1 MVCISTFQSAR
12 PVAVPVYARMRLR
25 GIGLTPPIAG
35 VAGGRRVP
43 IPRGSYGHRRE
54 R

>member
-1 MVCISTFQSAR
+1 MVCMSTFQSAR
-12 PVAVPVYARMRLR
+12 PIAVPVFARMRLR
-25 GIGLTPPIAG
+25 GIGLMAPIVG

>member
-1 MVCISTFQSAR
+1 MVCISIFPSAR
-12 PVAVPVYARMRLR
+12 PIAVPVYVRMRLR
-25 GIGLTPPIAG
+25 GIGMAPIAG
-35 VAGGRRVP
+35 VGGGRRVP

>member
-1 MVCISTFQSAR
+1 MVCISTFHSAR
-12 PVAVPVYARMRLR
+12 PIAVPVFARMRLR
-25 GIGLTPPIAG
+25 GIGMAPIAG

>member
-1 MVCISTFQSAR
+1 MVCMSTFHSAR
-12 PVAVPVYARMRLR
+12 PIAVPVFARPRLR
-25 GIGLTPPIAG
+25 GIGLTPIAG
-35 VAGGRRVP
+35 VVGARRVP